1 MLIHCLWIQ
10 IGSLMG
16 TGDSELDSFSS
27 HPYAED
33 SLSRRDSTY
42 SKGPDFSG
50 LFITSNSRSTDKLVP
65 NDSFNEFPDSA
76 IRVETA
82 APPPSYSSVTV
93 STVRLDVA
101 YLSKPILL
109 LQYMYCKKTILLQ
122 IQFIQ

>member
-1 MLIHCLWIQ
+1 MVIYCLWIQ

-76 IRVETA
+76 IRVETT

-93 STVRLDVA
+93 CTDCLHKYVVKS
-101 YLSKPILL
+101 ILL
-109 LQYMYCKKTILLQ
+109 FQCSMYKTNSASDSLVD
-122 IQFIQ
+122 

>member
-1 MLIHCLWIQ
+1 
-10 IGSLMG
+10 MG

-76 IRVETA
+76 IRVETT

-93 STVRLDVA
+93 CTDCLDKYQVRSKIHSPFPVVCI
-101 YLSKPILL
+101 KPILL
-109 LQYMYCKKTILLQ
+109 RIH
-122 IQFIQ
+122 